1 MSFAN
6 IIFNWYSIKIHGFIN
21 KYYELLLIFKLKR
34 RTVFIKGIGKDEK
47 SDFLFIIHWSNQIAY
62 CYEVSVTPRQEAV
75 NVLRSIYDLFVYHFT
90 KVHAPSK
97 CKGEKGCS

>member
-1 MSFAN
+1 MIDNYCLLQILFSIYIQLKYMDSLTSIMS
-6 IIFNWYSIKIHGFIN
+6 
-21 KYYELLLIFKLKR
+21 LKR
-34 RTVFIKGIGKDEK
+34 RTLFIKGIGKDEK

-75 NVLRSIYDLFVYHFT
+75 NVLRSIYDHFVYHFT